1 MNDLVVLLEGMTWG
15 QFKALV
21 EARGAKDDDVLWYI
35 DVTAPVDEF
44 INVEHTN
51 TSLKIND

>member
-1 MNDLVVLLEGMTWG
+1 MNDLVVPLEGMTWG

-51 TSLKIND
+51 TGLKIND

>member
-1 MNDLVVLLEGMTWG
+1 MSNADVPLEGMTWG
-15 QFKALV
+15 QFKALA

-35 DVTAPVDEF
+35 DVTAPVSEF

-51 TSLKIND
+51 VGLKIND